1 MPKKIEGLKEII
13 NAETKKQLK
22 EKGYSGITVCSVAKG
37 AKIGM
42 GTVYANFP
50 TKEDLVFSC
59 MHEEWER
66 CHAENEKYASQYP
79 PVEAIG
85 KIYGCILG
93 FCDENEHLFRDPS
106 AQKALGNTMNE
117 YHGKLI
123 DKIKSLVEPMIENN
137 SFKNKDLASTVIA
150 EMILKFVGERK
161 SFSGVSEFF
170 EIMMK

>member
-1 MPKKIEGLKEII
+1 M
-13 NAETKKQLK
+13 
-22 EKGYSGITVCSVAKG
+22 
-37 AKIGM
+37 
-42 GTVYANFP
+42 
-50 TKEDLVFSC
+50 
-59 MHEEWER
+59 
-66 CHAENEKYASQYP
+66 
-79 PVEAIG
+79 
-85 KIYGCILG
+85 
-93 FCDENEHLFRDPS
+93 FRDPS

-161 SFSGVSEFF
+161 SFSEVSEFF